1 VDNPDPDKREQMI
14 DQTQMAA
21 YSGTVIG
28 IVGEAASGADA
39 LLQEAARMGARTFG
53 LSELCVLDGIGRALL
68 YSDIGK
74 LRRDN
79 TQIFLRTHEL
89 ELLRDL
95 ADEIW
100 WVEAGAVVEK
110 GHPDEILPRYLRA
123 AAGKV
128 RALGEGRSGEVAPT
142 MRRGDGR
149 AELVTLEALGQD
161 GQPTS
166 AWTSGERVA
175 IRVRVKFASDVAD
188 PVVGMLIRTRVGME
202 VYGTNTELEQ
212 LKLGPVRAGDSR
224 VVTFRF
230 RCDLCPKE
238 YTITA
243 ASHDP
248 DGVWHDWMED
258 AVAIAVVDSRYTAGV
273 ANLRASVDVSSL

>member
-1 VDNPDPDKREQMI
+1 MI

-21 YSGTVIG
+21 YAGTVIG
-28 IVGEAASGADA
+28 IVGEARSGADEM
-39 LLQEAARMGARTFG
+39 LQEAVRFGARTFG
-53 LSELCVLDGIGRALL
+53 TTDLAALDEIGRALL
-68 YSDIGK
+68 FSDIGK
-74 LRRDN
+74 LRREN
-79 TQIFLRTHEL
+79 TQIFLRSHEL
-89 ELLRDL
+89 EFLRQV

-100 WVEAGAVVEK
+100 WVEAGAVLEK
-110 GHPDEILPRYLRA
+110 GHPDEILPRYLRSVA
-123 AAGKV
+123 AKV
-128 RALGEGRSGEVAPT
+128 RALGVGLPGALSPS

-149 AELVTLEALGQD
+149 AELVSMEALGQD

-166 AWTSGERVA
+166 AWTSGEAVA
-175 IRVRVKFASDVAD
+175 VRVRVRFAAEVAN
-188 PVVGMLIRTRVGME
+188 PVIGILIRTRVGME
-202 VYGTNTELEQ
+202 VYGTNTELER
-212 LKLGPVRAGDSR
+212 LNLGPVRAGDSR

-258 AVAIAVVDSRYTAGV
+258 ALAIAVGDSRYTAGV
-273 ANLRASVDVSSL
+273 ANLRASVEVSSD